1 MLNLRQ
7 RYKIVQVMES
17 NSSFEVYL
25 MPTCKSL
32 SPFPVWA
39 QAGQME

>member
-7 RYKIVQVMES
+7 RYKTVQVMES

-32 SPFPVWA
+32 SSFPDWP
-39 QAGQME
+39 QAEQME